1 MSNSETKKSNFKK
14 KIFHE
19 LTEYWMNVA
28 YLTLMFAAFT
38 QYRRLVLA
46 AHDITYTNYW
56 VAVIEALVLAKV
68 VMVGDVLRL
77 GRRLEHKPVIYS
89 TLLKT
94 VVFTIFVGAFTLVER
109 VIKGLW
115 NDKGIAEQ
123 FNNFL
128 EKGSHELLAGCL
140 VVFVAFIP
148 FFAFRE
154 LRRILGEGKLWA
166 LFFRRRDGQG
176 SERSGPAEGA

>member
-1 MSNSETKKSNFKK
+1 MSSLDKKKNIKK
-14 KIFHE
+14 KIVHE
-19 LTEYWMNVA
+19 ITEYWINVA
-28 YLTLMFAAFT
+28 YLTLVFASFT

-68 VMVGDVLRL
+68 VMIGDVLHL
-77 GRRLEHKPVIYS
+77 GRRLEHKPLIYS

-94 VVFTIFVGAFTLVER
+94 IVFTIFVGAFTLIEH

-115 NDKGIAEQ
+115 KGEAFVEQ
-123 FNNFL
+123 FGNFL
-128 EKGSHELLAGCL
+128 GKGYHEVLAGCM

-154 LRRILGEGKLWA
+154 LGRVLGEGKIRT
-166 LFFRRRDGQG
+166 LFFRKRDDQ
-176 SERSGPAEGA
+176 